1 MPSPT
6 PSTLIASPSW
16 AAVLGLV
23 RHDDGWTTV
32 RVAQAG
38 EVARIKPL
46 WLLINLVAAAALA
59 ASLRAAA
66 YLELWIW
73 LGGIAAVV
81 ALLLAVN
88 RRRPLNGAAA
98 PVGLTA
104 AGAALLGLLWAFP
117 PLLFSGRGNVEQ
129 DIALAAIIPGMMAA
143 ATLMLA
149 ATPLAA
155 MIFVLLVGAS
165 GCAMMAQGGSPVL
178 AAVALFY
185 TGCMLVG
192 CLSTGRMAMHRRAV
206 EMALAEKSDVVSLLL
221 GEFDEGG
228 ADWLWQVNA
237 SKCLINVSAQTA
249 RKLGCKP
256 EEIEGKALLQLVA
269 GDAWQD
275 GNFSDGHHRLA
286 DRLNARESFS
296 DLELPVVIAGETRWW
311 NLAASP
317 RHDAHGRF
325 VGFWGVGADITEQRR
340 AVEKIDHMARF
351 DTLTGLA
358 NRAQVME
365 VLATA
370 VIESHRQG
378 RRAALMILDL
388 DRFKAVNDTLG
399 HPMGDRLLREVA
411 DRLKALCGDGEICG
425 RLGGDEFAI
434 VVGDASNRTRVDRLA
449 DKIIAQLS
457 TPFEIDE
464 HRLFIGASVGIATSP
479 IDGRSVE
486 MLVRNADLA
495 LYRAK
500 EDGRGVHRRYEQKFH
515 ARAEERRE
523 IEAALRDALELGQF
537 HLAYQPIVA
546 ASDGKIEAF
555 EAFLRWTHPVLGAV
569 APDRFIPIAE
579 EARLIG
585 RIGEWVIRSACAEAM
600 TWPGD
605 VRLAINLSAAQLHDP
620 DLVPTLVSAL
630 AHSGLASHRLELE
643 ITEAVFLR
651 QEAST
656 AAVLD
661 RILALGVGVALADFG
676 IGHSSLG
683 YLHAARFSTIKIDRS
698 FVRGAVDNAAASIG
712 IIRAVVA
719 MADSL
724 GMKTTAEGAETNE
737 EYALVRKLGCRQVQ
751 GYLFGHPVLAEE
763 ARAMIGL
770 KRKRVA

>member
-1 MPSPT
+1 M
-6 PSTLIASPSW
+6 
-16 AAVLGLV
+16 LGLAGQ
-23 RHDDGWTTV
+23 DGD
-32 RVAQAG
+32 
-38 EVARIKPL
+38 ARGAAHLRPSFESFELKPL
-46 WLLINLVAAAALA
+46 WLLLNLAGAGALAAALPLA
-59 ASLRAAA
+59 IGLRPGRNERGTPI
-66 YLELWIW
+66 LLST
-73 LGGIAAVV
+73 V
-81 ALLLAVN
+81 A
-88 RRRPLNGAAA
+88 
-98 PVGLTA
+98 
-104 AGAALLGLLWAFP
+104 AALLGLLWTIP
-117 PLLFSGRGNVEQ
+117 PLLFSGRGADQ
-129 DIALAAIIPGMMAA
+129 DIALAAIVPGMMAS
-143 ATLMLA
+143 ATLMLS

-155 MIFVLLVGAS
+155 IMFVALLGGG
-165 GCAMMAQGGSPVL
+165 GCAMMAQGGSPLL
-178 AAVALFY
+178 AAIALFY
-185 TGCMLVG
+185 TGSMLIG
-192 CLSTGRMAMHRRAV
+192 CLSAGRMALYRRTV
-206 EMALAEKSDVVSLLL
+206 EAALAEKSDVVSLLL
-221 GEFDEGG
+221 GEFDESG
-228 ADWLWQVNA
+228 ADWLWQIDA
-237 SKCLINVSAQTA
+237 SKCLVNVSPQLA
-249 RKLGCKP
+249 RRLDCTP
-256 EEIEGKALLQLVA
+256 EEIEGKPLLQLVA
-269 GDAWQD
+269 GDAWRD

-286 DRLNARESFS
+286 DRLNVRESFG
-296 DLELPVVIAGETRWW
+296 DLELPVTIGGETRWW
-311 NLAASP
+311 NLSASP
-317 RHDAHGRF
+317 RHDANRRF
-325 VGFWGVGADITEQRR
+325 IGFWGVGSDITEQRH

-351 DTLTGLA
+351 DALTGLA
-358 NRAQVME
+358 NRGQIME

-370 VIESHRQG
+370 IVESHREN

-411 DRLKALCGDGEICG
+411 DRLRALCGEHEVCG

-434 VVGDASNRTRVDRLA
+434 VIGNASNRPRVDRLA
-449 DKIIAQLS
+449 EAIIAQLS

-464 HRLFIGASVGIATSP
+464 HRLFIGASIGIATSP

-546 ASDGKIEAF
+546 ASDGKVEAF
-555 EAFLRWTHPVLGAV
+555 EAFLRWSHPTLGPI

-585 RIGEWVIRSACAEAM
+585 RIGEWVIRAACAEAM
-600 TWPGD
+600 TWPEN
-605 VRLAINLSAAQLHDP
+605 VRLAINLSAEQLHDAE
-620 DLVPTLVSAL
+620 LVTTLMSAL
-630 AHSGLASHRLELE
+630 SHSGLAPHRLELE

-656 AAVLD
+656 AVVLD

-683 YLHAARFSTIKIDRS
+683 YLHAARFSSIKIDRS

-724 GMKTTAEGAETNE
+724 GMKTTAEGAETDE

-751 GYLFGHPVLAEE
+751 GYLFGHPVPAEE
-763 ARAMIGL
+763 ARAMISL